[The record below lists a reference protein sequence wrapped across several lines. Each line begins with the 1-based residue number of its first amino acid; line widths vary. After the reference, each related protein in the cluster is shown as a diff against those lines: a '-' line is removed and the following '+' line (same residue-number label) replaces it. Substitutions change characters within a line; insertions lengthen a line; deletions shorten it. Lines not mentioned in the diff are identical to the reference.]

1 MSAFFHACAE
11 RTEQGSNL
19 HKIAKRGEARACG
32 AGFEPCNFHQKRRHS
47 QEWVPF
53 FMPAQRER
61 NRARTC
67 IKSRSGA
74 KPVPVAR
81 ASSPVTS
88 TKSEGIHKSECL
100 FSCLHEKAKQGTGR
114 KRGRLRGNPEGCSDL
129 PGAHVAVSKE
139 EKGSVPSP
147 LLESPHPSC
156 PGLRFFP
163 EKSYPAIQRVRI
175 YGKTDWRFGGKLRAG
190 TRASLYRRMMLWGTG
205 CRWKLCL

>member
-1 MSAFFHACAE
+1 MS
-11 RTEQGSNL
+11 
-19 HKIAKRGEARACG
+19 
-32 AGFEPCNFHQKRRHS
+32 
-47 QEWVPF
+47 
-53 FMPAQRER
+53 AQRER

-74 KPVPVAR
+74 KPVPAAR

-114 KRGRLRGNPEGCSDL
+114 KRGRLRGNPEGCSGL